1 MPKFVYTALDRTG
14 AEVSG
19 KARAKTISQVRFEL
33 EEQDLTVTSI
43 EAKKGLTE
51 LDITPAR
58 IKPGELMH
66 ISRQLAAFLR
76 AGIPILDAL
85 AELREGTENRGTKRV
100 LGEIGDD
107 LAAGFTLSEAFE
119 KHSNDFPPY
128 YLGILRSAELTGN
141 LDTVLDR
148 LAIDIE
154 RDNESRRKLRSAMTY
169 PAIVAVI
176 SVGTVVVLT
185 MFVLPKFQEFFQSL
199 DAELPAPT
207 RLLLV
212 ISAFIQ
218 QWAWLIGLIALV
230 LVVGYIIAI
239 RTHAGRRVRDRM
251 VLRLPVVGSTIQ
263 VAMAERFTRVL
274 ASLVSA
280 GVPLPQAMGVS
291 VDSLKNLAFEEPLQE
306 ARTAMMEGAGLAGP
320 IAVTRLF
327 PPMAV
332 QMIRVGEE
340 TGSLDSQLEVAA
352 EFYERELDYK
362 VKKLAALVEPAV
374 IVFMGGLVGFV
385 AVALVS
391 AMYGIF
397 RATNLT

>member
-1 MPKFVYTALDRTG
+1 MPRFAYTALDRDRTEVTG
-14 AEVSG
+14 TI
-19 KARAKTISQVRFEL
+19 RAKTMSQVRFEL
-33 EEQDLTVTSI
+33 EDKDLTVLAI
-43 EAKKGLTE
+43 ETKKGLAD

-58 IKPGELMH
+58 IKPDELMH
-66 ISRQLAAFLR
+66 ISRQLSAFLR

-100 LGEIGDD
+100 LGDIGDD
-107 LAAGFTLSEAFE
+107 LAAGSTLSEAFE

-128 YLGILRSAELTGN
+128 YLGVLRSAELTGN
-141 LDTVLDR
+141 LDVVLDR

-154 RDNESRRKLRSAMTY
+154 RDRESRRKLRSAMTY

-176 SVGTVVVLT
+176 SVGTVIVLT
-185 MFVLPKFQEFFQSL
+185 AFVLPKFQEFFAKL

-207 RLLLV
+207 RLLLS

-218 QWAWLIGLIALV
+218 QWAWLIGLVTLI
-230 LVVGYIIAI
+230 LVVGYVIAI
-239 RTHAGRRVRDRM
+239 RTHAGRRTRDRA
-251 VLRLPVVGSTIQ
+251 VLRLPIIGSTIT

-352 EFYERELDYK
+352 AFYERELDHK
-362 VKKLAALVEPAV
+362 VKKLASLVEPAV
-374 IVFMGGLVGFV
+374 IIFMGGLVGFV

>member
-1 MPKFVYTALDRTG
+1 M
-14 AEVSG
+14 
-19 KARAKTISQVRFEL
+19 
-33 EEQDLTVTSI
+33 
-43 EAKKGLTE
+43 
-51 LDITPAR
+51 
-58 IKPGELMH
+58 
-66 ISRQLAAFLR
+66 
-76 AGIPILDAL
+76 
-85 AELREGTENRGTKRV
+85 
-100 LGEIGDD
+100 
-107 LAAGFTLSEAFE
+107 SEAFE

-154 RDNESRRKLRSAMTY
+154 RDHESRRKLRSAMTY

-207 RLLLV
+207 RLLLA

-218 QWAWLIGLIALV
+218 QWAWLIGLIVLV
-230 LVVGYIIAI
+230 LVVAYVI
-239 RTHAGRRVRDRM
+239 RDHGLTRVARARDRAI
-251 VLRLPVVGSTIQ
+251 LKLPVVGSTVQ

-362 VKKLAALVEPAV
+362 VKKLAALVGTGCHRVHGRARG
-374 IVFMGGLVGFV
+374 FRGSGTGLCYVRH
-385 AVALVS
+385 L
-391 AMYGIF
+391 
-397 RATNLT
+397 